1 MGRRASSKPKPP
13 PKSRKARSHGGR
25 LCASKSPLLLPGL
38 ASTIA
43 SHLQLSQVLQLSA
56 ASRFIAALQ
65 LELDV
70 SSVWLNPHT
79 VLALLNRHTLSKVSI
94 GWPSTTMSWHNLKPK
109 ACTEMS
115 QMLTA
120 LRSLTSLRVH
130 VSGFVRCVGPALT
143 GSEALT
149 EVTLECAKPNAV
161 GEHTDTCP
169 TQQDISICN
178 EGFQFLC
185 TLPNLHTVG
194 IPSCMTGFDL
204 SQLAA
209 TVTDLR
215 VTDPLPSPRGSPT
228 YLSDLRAG
236 SLCDPA
242 NISMVSVG
250 VSMVSVLGSV
260 KGSGLQALTL
270 ECFEPA
276 LALAELVVCPLPQL
290 QHLAIHGSPSV
301 VYRSVRWPS
310 VEDRSIREPSRSQ
323 HHSGLH
329 SVLLKV
335 RRFSYTSHT

>member
-56 ASRFIAALQ
+56 ASRFVAALQ

-70 SSVWLNPHT
+70 SSVWLNPNT

-130 VSGFVRCVGPALT
+130 VSGFARCLGPALA

-149 EVTLECAKPNAV
+149 EVILECAKPDAK

-178 EGFQFLC
+178 GGFQFLC

-194 IPSCMTGFDL
+194 IPSCMTSFDL

-236 SLCDPA
+236 SLSDPA
-242 NISMVSVG
+242 NISMVP
-250 VSMVSVLGSV
+250 VLDSV

-270 ECFEPA
+270 ECFEPQQV
-276 LALAELVVCPLPQL
+276 LAELIVCPLPQL
-290 QHLAIHGSPSV
+290 LHLAIHGPPSIV
-301 VYRSVRWPS
+301 NFRPQV
-310 VEDRSIREPSRSQ
+310 SIRSMVQ
-323 HHSGLH
+323 YHGLH
-329 SVLLKV
+329 SMLLKV
-335 RRFSYTSHT
+335 RRFSYTSHP